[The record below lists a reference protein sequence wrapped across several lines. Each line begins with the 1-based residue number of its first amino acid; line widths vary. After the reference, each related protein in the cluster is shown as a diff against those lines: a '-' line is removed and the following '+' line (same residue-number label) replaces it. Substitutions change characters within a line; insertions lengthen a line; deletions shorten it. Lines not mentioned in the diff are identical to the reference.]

1 MCGTGGFGG
10 FDRYSWAE
18 DSETKAHR
26 NSGLVSWAHLHPLSH
41 TTFAL
46 HCYWASQ
53 CYPNTVRAAYKPY
66 RVEAVTHCWTHIYG
80 LLCCH
85 LWPSPTSSSP
95 KLSVSNL
102 RRVLLLNLKV
112 HLGEGES
119 KPFRVRGQHLCGAG
133 GSPPR
138 NLSLPLCPNTLGESQ
153 VSTCPRP
160 FLPDR
165 MANNWRAIK
174 VETQ

>member
-1 MCGTGGFGG
+1 MCGTGGSGG

-26 NSGLVSWAHLHPLSH
+26 SSGLVSWIHLHFLTH

-53 CYPNTVRAAYKPY
+53 CYWNTMRAECKPY
-66 RVEAVTHCWTHIYG
+66 GVEAVMHCWKHIYG
-80 LLCCH
+80 HLCCH
-85 LWPSPTSSSP
+85 LPPSPTFSSP
-95 KLSVSNL
+95 KLPISNL

-112 HLGEGES
+112 HLGDGERE
-119 KPFRVRGQHLCGAG
+119 PFRVRGQPFCGAC
-133 GSPPR
+133 SSR
-138 NLSLPLCPNTLGESQ
+138 
-153 VSTCPRP
+153 TCPRP

-174 VETQ
+174 LGTQ